1 MSLPDKKVEELLDIS
16 KTLANS
22 KISTPFTIPELY
34 FENFQIQLI
43 QLIQTDHILIQ
54 NELSEIAPLLSKL
67 EKSNPFS
74 LPNNYFTSFNV
85 KEVINNKIDIKQ
97 KSFNLF
103 DYYKFHKTAINVAA
117 SFLLLVA
124 ATVWIYSSLQQKRN
138 SFKPIELSQIT
149 QQEFNEF
156 LIEDQEELPMEAT
169 EKEDIA
175 ENVFNIESTV
185 STLKEVELQ
194 QFLAEL
200 PESQSDQIN

>member
-1 MSLPDKKVEELLDIS
+1 MSLPDKKVEELIDIS

-43 QLIQTDHILIQ
+43 QLIQTDHNLIQ

-74 LPNNYFTSFNV
+74 LPDNYFTSFNV
-85 KEVINNKIDIKQ
+85 KEILNSEVDIKR

-103 DYYKFHKTAINVAA
+103 DYYKVHKTAINIAA
-117 SFLLLVA
+117 TFLLLVA
-124 ATVWIYSSLQQKRN
+124 ATIWINSSLTQNKN
-138 SFKPIELSQIT
+138 GFKPIELSQIT

-156 LIEDQEELPMEAT
+156 LVVEQEELPMEAT

-175 ENVFNIESTV
+175 DNVFNIESTV
-185 STLKEVELQ
+185 SALKEIELQ